1 MLRYAVGKQDLEE
14 LLMPYSTSDIRNV
27 CLVGPS
33 HAGKTLL
40 TEALLHAGGKISEK
54 GSIEKGTTASDYTA
68 REKEIG
74 HSQFNSVCHL
84 DHEGIHVNLIDTPG
98 YRDFYGRALSVMPAT
113 ETAAVVINAQ
123 AGVEMI
129 ARRMM
134 DAAHRQRMCRMIIIN
149 QIDAEDVDVEKVFKD
164 IREAFGKECL
174 PMNLPSADGKSV
186 VDCFF
191 QPEGDE
197 TLFSSVKEAHT
208 QIVDQVVEV
217 DEELMEIYLE
227 QGEELQPEQLHDPFE
242 KALREEHLV
251 PVCFVSAE
259 TGVGIRQLLQIF
271 ERLMPNPMEANPP
284 TFLMGEGADAE
295 EVEVKPDPD
304 KHAIAH
310 VFMVNIDTFK
320 GRLGIFRIHQGTIK
334 AGNQL
339 FVGDARKP
347 FKASQLLKVNGET
360 HSKTEVGVPGDICAV
375 PRVDEAHYD
384 AVLHDSHDEDHF
396 HLKPIRLPQPMFG
409 LAIRPKNDA
418 DAQKTSDALH
428 VAEAE
433 DPSLRVE
440 HNAAL
445 NEVVLRGLGELHL
458 ATVLQQIEDRHGLQ
472 IVTSLPSIA
481 YRETIRGKAE
491 GHHRHKKQTG
501 GAGQFGEVYLRVEP
515 LPQGEGFEFANAVV
529 GGAIPYQFIPAV
541 ENGVRQVM
549 KEGAMHGY
557 PMQDIKVTVYDGKHH
572 SVDSK
577 EIAFVQA
584 GKKAFIDAVSK
595 ARPIVMEPIV
605 DVEFTVPSDCVG
617 GVTGDLSSMRG
628 MITGTETLPDNRAVV
643 SGQAPLDELQ
653 GYHSRLK
660 SLTGGDGSFTMDFS
674 HYAEVPREIV
684 ERLSAVGE

>member
-1 MLRYAVGKQDLEE
+1 
-14 LLMPYSTSDIRNV
+14 MPYSTSDIRNV

-98 YRDFYGRALSVMPAT
+98 YRDFYGRALSVMPAA

-164 IREAFGKECL
+164 IQEAFGKECL

>member
-1 MLRYAVGKQDLEE
+1 
-14 LLMPYSTSDIRNV
+14 MPYSTADIRNV

-40 TEALLHAGGKISEK
+40 TEALLHAGGKIAEK
-54 GSIEKGTTASDYTA
+54 GSIDKGTTVSDYTP

-98 YRDFYGRALSVMPAT
+98 YRDFYGRAKSVLPAA

-123 AGVEMI
+123 AGVEMV

-134 DAAHRQRMCRMIIIN
+134 AAAHDQRMCRMIIVN
-149 QIDAEDVDVEKVFKD
+149 QIDAEDVDLEQVFND
-164 IREAFGKECL
+164 IQDAFGAECL

-191 QPEGDE
+191 QPEGEE
-197 TLFSSVKEAHT
+197 TAFSSVKEAHT

-217 DEELMEIYLE
+217 DEELMELYLE

-271 ERLMPNPMEANPP
+271 ERLMPNPTEANPP
-284 TFLMGEGADAE
+284 VFFKGDGESAT
-295 EVEVKPDPD
+295 EVEVTPDPA
-304 KHAIAH
+304 KHAVAH

-320 GRLGIFRIHQGTIK
+320 GRLALFRIHQGTIK

-339 FVGDARKP
+339 FIGDARKP
-347 FKASQLLKVNGET
+347 FKATQLLKVNGDS
-360 HSKTEVGVPGDICAV
+360 HSKVETALPGDICAV

-384 AVLHDSHDEDHF
+384 AVLHDSHDEDNF
-396 HLKPIRLPQPMFG
+396 HRKPIELPQPMFG
-409 LAIRPKNDA
+409 LAIRPKNDS
-418 DAQKTSDALH
+418 DAQKTSDALN

-433 DPSLRVE
+433 DPSIHVE

-458 ATVLQQIEDRHGLQ
+458 STILQQIEDRYGLDL
-472 IVTSLPSIA
+472 VTSLPSIA
-481 YRETIRGKAE
+481 YKETIRGKAE

-501 GAGQFGEVYLRVEP
+501 GAGQFGEVYLRIEP
-515 LPQGEGFEFANAVV
+515 LPHGTGFEFKSAVV
-529 GGAIPYQFIPAV
+529 GGSIPTQYIPAV
-541 ENGVRQVM
+541 EAGVRQVM
-549 KEGAMHGY
+549 TDGGLHGY
-557 PMQDIKVTVYDGKHH
+557 PMQDIRVTVYDGKHH
-572 SVDSK
+572 AVDSK

-584 GKKAFIDAVSK
+584 GKKAFLDAVAK

-605 DVEFTVPSDCVG
+605 HVEFTIPSDSVG
-617 GVTGDLSSMRG
+617 GVTGDLSGMRG
-628 MITGTETLPDNRAVV
+628 MIKGTDSAPDNRLVV
-643 SGQAPLDELQ
+643 SGEAPLHELQ

-674 HYAEVPREIV
+674 HYAEIPPNELKTVQEAA
-684 ERLSAVGE
+684 EAAKEA

>member
-1 MLRYAVGKQDLEE
+1 
-14 LLMPYSTSDIRNV
+14 MPYSTRDIRNV

-40 TEALLHAGGKISEK
+40 AEALLHAGGKIPEK
-54 GSIEKGTTASDYTA
+54 GSIEKGTTVSDYTA

-98 YRDFYGRALSVMPAT
+98 YRDFYGRALSVMPAA
-113 ETAAVVINAQ
+113 ETAAVVINATQ
-123 AGVEMI
+123 GVEMI

-134 DAAHRQRMCRMIIIN
+134 DAAKRQRMCRMIVVN
-149 QIDAEDVDVEKVFKD
+149 KIDAEGVDIEKVFND
-164 IREAFGKECL
+164 IQEAFGKECL
-174 PMNLPSADGKSV
+174 PMNLPSKDGTKV

-191 QPEGDE
+191 QLEGDE
-197 TLFSSVKEAHT
+197 TAFSSVAEAHT

-217 DEELMEIYLE
+217 DEELMEVYLE
-227 QGEELQPEQLHDPFE
+227 QGEELAPEQLHDPFE
-242 KALREEHLV
+242 KALRTGHLV

-259 TGVGIRQLLQIF
+259 TGVGIRQLLTIF
-271 ERLMPNPMEANPP
+271 ERLMPNPTEANPP
-284 TFLMGEGADAE
+284 VFLKGEGDDAK
-295 EVEVKPDPD
+295 EVKVIPEPGA
-304 KHAIAH
+304 HAIAH
-310 VFMVNIDTFK
+310 VFMVSIDTFK
-320 GRLGIFRIHQGTIK
+320 GRLALFRIHQGTIN

-347 FKASQLLKVNGET
+347 FKATQLLKVNGENHDKIET
-360 HSKTEVGVPGDICAV
+360 AVPGDICAL

-396 HLKPIRLPQPMFG
+396 HLKPVKLPRPMFG
-409 LAIRPKNDA
+409 LAIRAQDDK
-418 DAQKTSDALH
+418 DAQKVSDALNI
-428 VAEAE
+428 AEAE
-433 DPSLRVE
+433 DPSLLVE
-440 HNAAL
+440 HIVSL

-458 ATVLQQIEDRHGLQ
+458 ATVLQQIKDRHDLEVITQ
-472 IVTSLPSIA
+472 LPSIA
-481 YRETIRGKAE
+481 YRETITAKAE

-515 LPQGEGFEFANAVV
+515 LPQGEGFQFGSEVV
-529 GGAIPYQFIPAV
+529 GGAIPSGFIPAV
-541 ENGVRQVM
+541 ENGVKQAM
-549 KEGAMHGY
+549 AEGAVNGY
-557 PMQDIKVTVYDGKHH
+557 PMQDVRVVVTDGKHH

-577 EIAFVQA
+577 EIAFIQA
-584 GKKAFIDAVSK
+584 GKKAFLDAVAK

-605 DVEFTVPSDCVG
+605 NAEFTIPSDSVG

-628 MITGTETLPDNRAVV
+628 MITGTDALPDGRALV
-643 SGQAPLDELQ
+643 SGQVPLQELQ

-674 HYAEVPREIV
+674 HYAEVP
-684 ERLSAVGE
+684 AVQLKELKAANEQA

>member
-1 MLRYAVGKQDLEE
+1 
-14 LLMPYSTSDIRNV
+14 MPYSTAEIRNI

-40 TEALLHAGGKISEK
+40 TEALLFAGGKIAEK
-54 GSIEKGTTASDYTA
+54 GSIEKGTTVSDYTP

-98 YRDFYGRALSVMPAT
+98 YRDFYGRAKSVMPAAD
-113 ETAAVVINAQ
+113 TAAIVINAQ
-123 AGVEMI
+123 AGVEAP

-134 DAAHRQRMCRMIIIN
+134 NAAHEQRMCRMIIVN
-149 QIDAEDVDVEKVFKD
+149 QIDAEDVDLEKVFHD
-164 IREAFGKECL
+164 IQEAFGAECL

-191 QPEGDE
+191 QPEGEE
-197 TLFSSVKEAHT
+197 TAFSSVKEAHT

-217 DEELMEIYLE
+217 DEELMELYLE

-242 KALREEHLV
+242 IALREEHLV

-271 ERLMPNPMEANPP
+271 ERLMPNPTEANPP
-284 TFLMGEGADAE
+284 IFLKGEGADAE
-295 EVEVKPDPD
+295 EVEVLPDPS

-320 GRLGIFRIHQGTIK
+320 GRLGVFRIHQGTIN

-347 FKASQLLKVNGET
+347 FKATQLLKVNGET
-360 HSKTEVGVPGDICAV
+360 HSKVETAVPGDICAV

-396 HLKPIRLPQPMFG
+396 HLKPIQLPRPMFG
-409 LAIRPKNDA
+409 LAIRPQNDA

-433 DPSLRVE
+433 DPSVQIE
-440 HNAAL
+440 HNASL
-445 NEVVLRGLGELHL
+445 NEVVLLGLGELHL
-458 ATVLQQIEDRHGLQ
+458 ATLLQQIEDRYSLDL
-472 IVTSLPSIA
+472 VTSLPSIA
-481 YRETIRGKAE
+481 YRETITAKAE

-501 GAGQFGEVYLRVEP
+501 GAGQFGEVYLRIEP
-515 LPQGEGFEFANAVV
+515 LPQGSGFEFGSAVV
-529 GGAIPYQFIPAV
+529 GGSIPSQFIPAV
-541 ENGVRQVM
+541 ENGVRQAM
-549 KEGAMHGY
+549 KEGAINGY
-557 PMQDIKVTVYDGKHH
+557 PMQDIKVVVYDGKHH
-572 SVDSK
+572 NVDSK

-584 GKKAFIDAVSK
+584 GKKAFLDAVAK

-605 DVEFTVPSDCVG
+605 NAEFSVPTDCVG
-617 GVTGDLSSMRG
+617 GVTGDLSGMRG
-628 MITGTETLPDNRAVV
+628 MITGTDALPDNRALV
-643 SGQAPLDELQ
+643 SGQVPLQELQ

-674 HYAEVPREIV
+674 HYAEIPANELKQIQA
-684 ERLSAVGE
+684 EAEQA